1 MKSPLERRAEK
12 GETARS
18 GFDTGTGTGDG
29 CFLSM
34 TSTDLKIRVYDGY
47 RIRVSVPE
55 NTTKML
61 YGKLYVYCRCRVL
74 RRLPVAALAAAGD
87 ERSGGA
93 GGGLAWRFGPLRWVW
108 PARRRQLGRP
118 ANGKGDQAKCGRQEQ
133 PSSPKCTQEKEEQY
147 APFHRTLRH

>member
-1 MKSPLERRAEK
+1 
-12 GETARS
+12 
-18 GFDTGTGTGDG
+18 
-29 CFLSM
+29 M

-93 GGGLAWRFGPLRWVW
+93 GGGLAWRFGWT
-108 PARRRQLGRP
+108 RR
-118 ANGKGDQAKCGRQEQ
+118 
-133 PSSPKCTQEKEEQY
+133 CTGVEPTRVPRVH
-147 APFHRTLRH
+147 ATT

>member
-29 CFLSM
+29 CVLSM

-93 GGGLAWRFGPLRWVW
+93 GGGLAWRFGWT
-108 PARRRQLGRP
+108 RRCRGVEPTRVPRVHATTESSKYVEKL
-118 ANGKGDQAKCGRQEQ
+118 ANR
-133 PSSPKCTQEKEEQY
+133 
-147 APFHRTLRH
+147 